1 VGDLGVV
8 QPLMAHPV
16 VTWKVVQVVAIVEE
30 VVLTAHPPNILVMGV
45 DLTMGARISQTMQT
59 IGRGMV
65 M

>member
-1 VGDLGVV
+1 
-8 QPLMAHPV
+8 
-16 VTWKVVQVVAIVEE
+16 VEE
-30 VVLTAHPPNILVMGV
+30 VVLIAHPPNMLVMGV